1 MKRYRPL
8 VFFGIA
14 LMLGLVT
21 SFLVFSWLQNE
32 KNKLMAAPLPLA
44 KKVPVLVANA
54 DLAWGTKL
62 TQEMMQ
68 VQELPSDALPEGYF
82 SKQEDI
88 KDRVLLADL
97 RRNEM
102 LLESKLAPIGTS
114 GGVAAVT
121 DVNKRAMS
129 VKVDDVIGVAGFIK
143 PADRVDVMVTI
154 EPEAGKQG
162 HAVAKM
168 ILENVKVLAAGTQME
183 RKGKDEEPKP
193 VQVITVEVEV
203 EEAEKLALASNQGK
217 LRLALRNPLNSERVL
232 TKGVQ
237 VGSLLNSY
245 RPKSMTNGEGGGQS
259 RDYQGRCPQG
269 NHVLGS
275 GRHGNAVHTASIK
288 RSEAMDSGPGLQRN
302 SADWS
307 FGSRGKD

>member
-14 LMLGLVT
+14 LVLGLVT
-21 SFLVFSWLQNE
+21 SVLVFSWLQNE
-32 KNKLMAAPLPLA
+32 KNRLMAAPLPLT

-54 DLAWGTKL
+54 DLAWGTRL
-62 TQEMMQ
+62 TPEMVQ
-68 VQELPSDALPEGYF
+68 IQELPSDSLPDGYF
-82 SKQEDI
+82 GKQDEI

-97 RRNEM
+97 KRNEILM
-102 LLESKLAPIGTS
+102 ESKLAPIGAS

-121 DVNKRAMS
+121 DINKRAMS

-162 HAVAKM
+162 NVIAKM

-193 VQVITVEVEV
+193 VQVITVEVDV
-203 EEAEKLALASNQGK
+203 DEAEKLALASNQGK

-232 TKGVQ
+232 TKGAH
-237 VGSLLNSY
+237 VGSLLSSY
-245 RPKSMTNGEGGGQS
+245 RPKPITNGEGGFK
-259 RDYQGRCPQG
+259 
-269 NHVLGS
+269 VEI
-275 GRHGNAVHTASIK
+275 IK
-288 RSEAMDSGPGLQRN
+288 GDVRKEIT
-302 SADWS
+302 
-307 FGSRGKD
+307 F